1 MPHQTSASRN
11 RCLLRAEAYTAEL
24 FSKCL
29 CAKYSERKFFLRSKY
44 LTVGING
51 SVKSMQYS
59 SRKEIPSKV
68 IIPTLLASDSETFSS
83 YGIVENL
90 KERTIF
96 FQNACR
102 LLILIGGIVEVHT
115 VFHLSCSFRKVAVLF
130 LA

>member
-68 IIPTLLASDSETFSS
+68 IIPTLLAGDSETFSS

-102 LLILIGGIVEVHT
+102 LLILI
-115 VFHLSCSFRKVAVLF
+115 R
-130 LA
+130 